1 MYVYVCT
8 RMYVYWIFNDIPS
21 FNAVQQRQQQQQA
34 SKSTSWDVWK
44 EENRK
49 YLINTFCLSNPLMAN
64 HIILVM
70 LSSMTVCMCATHTY
84 CHTNLWSFYNTSSIP
99 PAHWIRSNSNH
110 RQSSC
115 GWTAGENHWTAC
127 RRLTLWMWLWLACVK
142 ALNDSKKISIKIFI
156 CIQMSS
162 HSLSNRRTH

>member
-1 MYVYVCT
+1 
-8 RMYVYWIFNDIPS
+8 MYVYWIFNDIPS
-21 FNAVQQRQQQQQA
+21 FNAVQQQQQQQQQQA

-70 LSSMTVCMCATHTY
+70 LSSMTVCVCHTY
-84 CHTNLWSFYNTSSIP
+84 VLSHQPLKLLQHFLHS
-99 PAHWIRSNSNH
+99 PAHWIRSYSNH